1 MSVVPL
7 VRFQISGTRIRSG
20 IALGILLVSTA
31 FSQEPP
37 AAPDLKPAGS
47 EAVRTAEQKNAE
59 WVALASALEPKVARL
74 LPCDASVKSAI
85 EEVSRASDVR
95 FAAMGAYWQEL
106 QDRSKEQVKIAR
118 RLIEENDALV
128 ASWKNE
134 RADSEKA
141 QTRLEDQ
148 ALDLKES
155 LRTIAALAPAARVLD
170 GISRNS
176 EALTSQSSER
186 ETQVAELN
194 ARWNEVI
201 RAAQL
206 RDASIENHVKA
217 IAGER
222 DRWSAYYA
230 ARIARGQVECS
241 LTGSAPST
249 PRKATGKAS
258 TSKASTSKTSTSK
271 TSTSKTSTSK
281 TSK

>member
-1 MSVVPL
+1 V
-7 VRFQISGTRIRSG
+7 RIRSS
-20 IALGILLVSTA
+20 IALAVLFGVLLASTA

-47 EAVRTAEQKNAE
+47 EAARTAEQKNAE
-59 WVALASALEPKVARL
+59 WVALASALELKVARL

-85 EEVSRASDVR
+85 QEVSRASDVR
-95 FAAMGAYWQEL
+95 FAAMEAYWREL
-106 QDRSKEQVKIAR
+106 QDRSKEQAKIAR

-141 QTRLEDQ
+141 QARLENQ

-186 ETQVAELN
+186 ETQISELN
-194 ARWNEVI
+194 AHWNEVI

-241 LTGSAPST
+241 LTSSVSSAP
-249 PRKATGKAS
+249 RKPAP
-258 TSKASTSKTSTSK
+258 KASTSKTSK
-271 TSTSKTSTSK
+271 
-281 TSK
+281 